1 LPSQKFPDGAFGVPC
16 SPQFCSCQ
24 RALKVFP
31 PQRPHVPF
39 RDFRFDRFRR
49 RISRPT
55 VNTHFR
61 RRPITGIRR
70 GFWGEPAGSPRVSNP
85 TRRFCHELCLL
96 QVFRD
101 RSAHGK
107 TDTCNRPFALQRT
120 WRKWD
125 ASASSRHL
133 PGGNCFQF
141 QSAPGFT
148 AVDAFKC
155 KPTADPTA
163 SYRAD
168 A

>member
-1 LPSQKFPDGAFGVPC
+1 LSACDVPLPVSNAFTAWPEKFHAAASQPPAFWTGAGLSPVARRPLPSPKPPDGAFGVPC

-70 GFWGEPAGSPRVSNP
+70 GFWGEPAGSPRVFIS
-85 TRRFCHELCLL
+85 TRRCCPELCLL
-96 QVFRD
+96 QVFGD

-107 TDTCNRPFALQRT
+107 IDGATGQMRIQRT
-120 WRKWD
+120 
-125 ASASSRHL
+125 
-133 PGGNCFQF
+133 
-141 QSAPGFT
+141 
-148 AVDAFKC
+148 
-155 KPTADPTA
+155 
-163 SYRAD
+163 
-168 A
+168 